1 MTRKP
6 YLIYNSLPFFLVASF
21 VSVFPC
27 SQVKA
32 QLTPDKTLGGENS
45 RVRNQPGE
53 KRIEGGAIR
62 GKNLFHSFK
71 QFNVNPNATVN
82 FANPSG
88 VENIFTR
95 VTGGNAS
102 QINGVLGVLGNAN
115 LFLIN
120 PAGISFGRNA
130 SLSLSGSFFATT
142 ADSVLF
148 ENGFAFSASNPTA
161 PPLLTI
167 NIPIGLNFRANP
179 GEIKTNGSILTL
191 APEKNLTL
199 LGGNVSL
206 NGTELNVPGGNIILG
221 GLSAPG
227 EIGLDSQFNPKFPD
241 GITRSDVGVTGG
253 IIKTVGDLGEQKTPN
268 PQNSG
273 NIAIT
278 AASVR
283 LTEFAQLDTRT
294 YTQASAGD
302 VNINATGKVVINSGK
317 VYTGGN
323 SNLYFSREGK
333 GGNINIVADSLTLSN
348 QGRLDNNKNAN
359 SGDIGS
365 INISTKDVK
374 IFGGTIVSG
383 SQASQVKKINAGNIN
398 IFASN
403 SLSLDNGT
411 ISYSTKGGKLITG
424 DININV
430 GNSMTMINDS
440 SILNLGILSIPSDN
454 PGSIGGINIQ
464 AGSLTIKGSSQNE
477 AFYSILTGG
486 EGTNTKVKDISIKV
500 NGELSINNGYISNF
514 SVLTNEISNSGSI
527 KIEADKITLSR
538 TVIAITNNA
547 QSGTSSLLFIKA
559 RNRLKITDKSRIS
572 TISNPLT
579 KVYSGNI
586 QLEAKE
592 LFLENKSL
600 IQSST
605 AATSNA
611 GNIYL
616 KVQKGVFIDNSQILA
631 DVKSLAIGSGGE
643 IRIESKS
650 ISLVN
655 SIISSTT
662 YGLGN
667 GGNILIRVKEAFI
680 IDGLNK
686 FISLISSAVATDAIG
701 NGGLIKIE
709 TPLLTINN
717 GAVRVGTL
725 GKGNAGNITIKVT
738 EKLLS
743 NNSRFNSSITSEA
756 IGRGGNINVESKEV
770 VLNNSSFSVST
781 RGQGNAGKITLKTAN
796 LNLNQSILSGIT
808 QDNGNAGSIV
818 ILDGQNVT
826 LNDHSLISTDV
837 LVGSRGQGGDITIS
851 SVDLTL
857 DNQSAINS
865 GTATSNKAG
874 NINLNLND
882 NLSLNNKS
890 SINVNSSGQGQGGNI
905 EIKSSYLNLDDS
917 KITAQTTLSSGG
929 NISIATKNLSQLS
942 RASQISTTAGTSQ
955 GGGDGGNITIESKF
969 LLANPQDNSDITA
982 NASFGKGGR
991 IEISS
996 SGIFGFQ
1003 SRSELTQQSDIT
1015 AFSQFNPV
1023 FNGQIIFNT
1032 PESDPSRGLV
1042 TLPQEVV
1049 DAANLISQNPCER
1062 GRESELIITGKGGLS
1077 PSPHQANQQQKA
1089 QVSWVKPVLNDVT
1102 VREVFADGEKVVV
1115 NSEAIQPARGWVVNA
1130 QGKVE
1135 LVGYSTSSISRS
1147 GEGFVLDF
1155 CPQR

>member
-1 MTRKP
+1 MAKTQLRFGGK
-6 YLIYNSLPFFLVASF
+6 LPWLLAVAVLF
-21 VSVFPC
+21 WLPGN
-27 SQVKA
+27 QVKG
-32 QLTPDKTLGGENS
+32 QLTPDNTLGSENS
-45 RVRNQPGE
+45 RVRNKPTE
-53 KRIEGGAIR
+53 KLIEGGAIR

-71 QFNVNPNATVN
+71 TFNVNDNTTVN
-82 FANPSG
+82 FANPSSIQ
-88 VENIFTR
+88 NIFTR

-102 QINGVLGVLGNAN
+102 RINGVLGVAGNAN

-120 PAGISFGRNA
+120 PNGISFGANA
-130 SLSLSGSFFATT
+130 SLNLKGSFFATT

-148 ENGFAFSASNPTA
+148 DNGFAFSASNPSA

-179 GEIKTNGSILTL
+179 GDIKTNGSILTL
-191 APEKNLTL
+191 AANKNLTL

-206 NGTELNVPGGNIILG
+206 NGTELNAPGGNITLG

-227 EIGLDSQFNPKFPD
+227 EISLDSQFNPKFPV
-241 GITRSDVGVTGG
+241 GITRSDVAVTGV
-253 IIKTVGDLGEQKTPN
+253 IINTVGDLGKQGTPN

-278 AASVR
+278 AANVR
-283 LTEFAQLDTRT
+283 LSKSAQLNTGT

-302 VNINATGKVVINSGK
+302 VNINATGEVVMDTAE
-317 VYTGGN
+317 VYTGGD
-323 SNLYFSREGK
+323 SNLYFPREGK
-333 GGNINIVADSLTLSN
+333 GGNINLVADSLTLSN
-348 QGRLDNNKNAN
+348 QGRLDTSKNAN

-365 INISTKDVK
+365 INISAKDVK
-374 IFGGTIVSG
+374 IFGGTIVSA
-383 SQASQVKKINAGNIN
+383 SQASQVKNINAGNIN

-403 SLSLDNGT
+403 SLSLDKGT
-411 ISYSTKGGKLITG
+411 ISYSTKGKKLITG

-440 SILNLGILSIPSDN
+440 SISNRGIVSSPSDN

-464 AGSLTIKGSSQNE
+464 AGSLNIKGSSPNYF
-477 AFYSILTGG
+477 FYSLLTGG
-486 EGTNTKVKDISIKV
+486 SGTNTKVKDISIKV

-514 SVLTNEISNSGSI
+514 GVLTNEISNSGSI

-538 TVIAITNNA
+538 TTISITNNA
-547 QSGTSSLLFIKA
+547 QSDTSSLLFIKA
-559 RNRLKITDKSRIS
+559 KNRLKITDKSIIY

-579 KVYSGNI
+579 KVNSGNI
-586 QLEAKE
+586 KLEAKE

-600 IQSST
+600 IESST
-605 AATSNA
+605 AATANA

-616 KVQKGVFIDNSQILA
+616 KVQKGVFIDDSRILA
-631 DVKSLAIGSGGE
+631 DVKSFATGSGGE

-667 GGNILIRVKEAFI
+667 GGNIVIRAKEAFI
-680 IDGLNK
+680 IDGLNE
-686 FISLISSAVATDAIG
+686 FISLISSGVATDAIG

-709 TPLLTINN
+709 TPWLTINN
-717 GAVRVGTL
+717 GAVRVETL
-725 GKGNAGNITIKVT
+725 GKGNAGDITIKFT

-743 NNSRFNSSITSEA
+743 NNSRFSSSITSEA

-837 LVGSRGQGGDITIS
+837 LVGSRGKGGDITIS

-874 NINLNLND
+874 NINLNLNN
-882 NLSLNNKS
+882 NLSLNNLS
-890 SINVNSSGQGQGGNI
+890 SITVNSSAEGQGGNI
-905 EIKSSYLNLDDS
+905 EIKSSYLNLNDS

-929 NISIATKNLSQLS
+929 NISIVTKNLSQLS

-955 GGGDGGNITIESKF
+955 GRGDGGNITIDSKF

-1003 SRSELTQQSDIT
+1003 SKSELTPQSDIT

-1032 PESDPSRGLV
+1032 PESDPSGGLV

-1062 GRESELIITGKGGLS
+1062 GKESELIITGKGGL
-1077 PSPHQANQQQKA
+1077 PPNPDQAYQQPEA
-1089 QVSWVKPVLNDVT
+1089 QVSWIKPVLEGNSAKEFLPEAVLI
-1102 VREVFADGEKVVV
+1102 V
-1115 NSEAIQPARGWVVNA
+1115 NPEEIQPARGWIVN
-1130 QGKVE
+1130 QEGKIE
-1135 LVGYSTSSISRS
+1135 LVGYETNGIGKSREARV
-1147 GEGFVLDF
+1147 GDF
-1155 CPQR
+1155 CQQR